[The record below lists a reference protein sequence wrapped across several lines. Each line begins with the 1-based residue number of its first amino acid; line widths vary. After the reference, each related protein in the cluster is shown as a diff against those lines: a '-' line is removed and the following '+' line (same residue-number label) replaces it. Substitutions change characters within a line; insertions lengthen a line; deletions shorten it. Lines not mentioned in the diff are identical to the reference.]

1 MATLEPPS
9 GPPRTPLQAE
19 GLLDAVLAV
28 GAGLELSEVLR
39 RIVRSACQLVGA
51 RYGALGVL
59 AADHDHLMEFITHG
73 LTDEQRDGIGD
84 LPRGHG
90 VLGLLIRDPMPRRIG
105 DIRTHPDSYG
115 FPPNHPPMAS
125 FIGAPIRVRDEVF
138 GNLYLAEKEGAQQFT
153 EQDESL
159 LVALAG
165 AAGVA
170 IENARLYERSRS
182 QRRWAQAVA
191 DVSQALLES
200 ETEADALAVA
210 AALVCEVAGAR
221 ACAVARDREGDAPV
235 VVARYRAEGGPT
247 LDDGFTE
254 SHQGAGLG
262 VLDGPH
268 WDTVREVHESLLLIP
283 GEEQAAVAAIVDD
296 VRAMTG
302 LDTPG
307 PTALVPL
314 TAGTAHLGLLM
325 VTWDVSD
332 ADTASELLAPL
343 DEFAQHV
350 GLALVAASAQ
360 HDRAAVAMFED
371 RERIA
376 RDMHDHVIQRLFATG
391 LSLQAGERLAQ
402 HPVVRGRIEEAVSE
416 LDLAIKDIRR
426 AIYELTPSQPVAGLR
441 GRLAELVAGYADVL
455 GFAAHFTLR
464 GEATG
469 IGPALEMDVSAVIRE
484 GLSNAARHACAS
496 AVSVEVFIGQ
506 RIEVVVTDDGTGL
519 GESDRRSGLA
529 NLAGRARARGGTF
542 QAQPVQPHGTRL
554 AWSVPAGGRAR
565 HGREAGPW
573 SQEGIA

>member
-1 MATLEPPS
+1 MPWHTSPD
-9 GPPRTPLQAE
+9 GPPRTALQAE

-28 GAGLELSEVLR
+28 STGLELSEVLR

-59 AADHDHLMEFITHG
+59 APDRDHLMEFITHG
-73 LTDEQRDGIGD
+73 LTDEQRAEIGD

-90 VLGLLIRDPMPRRIG
+90 VLGLLIRDPRPRRIG

-115 FPPNHPPMAS
+115 FPPHHPPMAS
-125 FIGAPIRVRDEVF
+125 FLGAPIRVRDEVF
-138 GNLYLAEKEGAQQFT
+138 GNLYLADTEGSAAFT
-153 EQDESL
+153 EEDESL
-159 LVALAG
+159 VVALAG

-170 IENARLYERSRS
+170 IENARLYERSRA
-182 QRRWAQAVA
+182 QRRWAQAIG

-200 ETEADALAVA
+200 ETELDAMAVTA
-210 AALVCEVAGAR
+210 EQVCRVAGAR
-221 ACAVARDREGDAPV
+221 GCAVARDREGDAPV
-235 VVARYRAEGGPT
+235 VVAVHRT
-247 LDDGFTE
+247 DDEPAPDRFMAGDHGT
-254 SHQGAGLG
+254 GLG

-268 WDTVREVHESLLLIP
+268 WEAVRDVRHSLLLIP
-283 GEEQAAVAAIVDD
+283 GEERAAVAAIVDD

-302 LDTPG
+302 LDKPG
-307 PTALVPL
+307 PTALVPV
-314 TAGTAHLGLLM
+314 TAGVGHVGLLL
-325 VTWDVSD
+325 VTWDAAD
-332 ADTASELLAPL
+332 ADTASEVLGHL
-343 DEFAQHV
+343 DDFAQHV

-426 AIYELTPSQPVAGLR
+426 AIYQLTPAQPVAGLR

-455 GFAAHFTLR
+455 GFGARFSLS

-484 GLSNAARHACAS
+484 ALANVARHAHATEAS
-496 AVSVEVFIGQ
+496 VRVFIGPS
-506 RIEVVVTDDGTGL
+506 IEVVVTDDGTGL
-519 GESDRRSGLA
+519 GNGDRRSGLA
-529 NLAGRARARGGTF
+529 NLAERATAREGRCEVEA
-542 QAQPVQPHGTRL
+542 VHPHGTRL
-554 AWSVPAGGRAR
+554 TWSVPAGSAAR
-565 HGREAGPW
+565 HTGWTGPW
-573 SQEGIA
+573 SREEHG